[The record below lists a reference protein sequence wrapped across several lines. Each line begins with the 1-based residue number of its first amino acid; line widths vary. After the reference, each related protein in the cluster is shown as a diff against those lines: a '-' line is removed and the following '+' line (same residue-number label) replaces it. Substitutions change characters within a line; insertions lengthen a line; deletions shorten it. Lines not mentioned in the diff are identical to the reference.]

1 MDVLKDNEYLKLIIL
16 IADCITYFYPG
27 IISLWAFNF
36 FRGDTLPENK
46 VTIIKSVVISYIYIK
61 LIGIPVHE
69 YGPGNHVCLI
79 LWSFLAAFALALVLR
94 SKPFVAILEKLN
106 IRTSFSS
113 NLIEYA
119 LSLEGSLRVRAYM
132 DEYGIMYEGNLR
144 AYEHEMTED
153 KNQDIMLSSYI
164 IYKRGDNGYTRSTME
179 NPDNRDWVVLQRS
192 SINRLEIVFKNG
204 H

>member
-1 MDVLKDNEYLKLIIL
+1 M
-16 IADCITYFYPG
+16 
-27 IISLWAFNF
+27 
-36 FRGDTLPENK
+36 
-46 VTIIKSVVISYIYIK
+46 
-61 LIGIPVHE
+61 
-69 YGPGNHVCLI
+69 I

-119 LSLEGSLRVRAYM
+119 LSLEESLRVRAYM